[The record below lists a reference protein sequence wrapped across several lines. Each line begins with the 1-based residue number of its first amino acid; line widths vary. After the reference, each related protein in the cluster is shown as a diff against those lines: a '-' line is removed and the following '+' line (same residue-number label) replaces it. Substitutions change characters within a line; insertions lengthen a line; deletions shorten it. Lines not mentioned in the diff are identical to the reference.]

1 MANRPPSR
9 KGPRSS
15 SSSQTIADR
24 VRARVSEAALAVD
37 RRTGSTRRK
46 PATPAMVDKLAA
58 SVTRTPAQVREVRS
72 LRWVFRDLGRSYR
85 RYRRQTGA
93 PISADVRDAAR
104 KFRQELTVPALVV
117 VAACLDELDILTW

>member
-1 MANRPPSR
+1 MADRPPSR
-9 KGPRSS
+9 KGPRSKL
-15 SSSQTIADR
+15 SSQTIADR

-46 PATPAMVDKLAA
+46 PAALAQPDALAA

-72 LRWVFRDLGRSYR
+72 LRSVFRDLGRSYR

-93 PISADVRDAAR
+93 PISSDIRDAAR
-104 KFRQELTVPALVV
+104 KFRRELTVPALVV

>member
-9 KGPRSS
+9 KGPRSKLS
-15 SSSQTIADR
+15 TQTIADR

-46 PATPAMVDKLAA
+46 PPALAQPDALAA

-72 LRWVFRDLGRSYR
+72 LRSVFRDLGRSYR

-93 PISADVRDAAR
+93 PISSDIRDAAR
-104 KFRQELTVPALVV
+104 KFRRELTVPALVV

>member
-1 MANRPPSR
+1 MADRPPSR
-9 KGPRSS
+9 KGSRSS
-15 SSSQTIADR
+15 SSTQTIADR

-46 PATPAMVDKLAA
+46 PAAPAQPDKLAA
-58 SVTRTPAQVREVRS
+58 SATRTPAQVREVRS

-93 PISADVRDAAR
+93 PVSADVRDAAR
-104 KFRQELTVPALVV
+104 KFRRELTVPSLVV